1 MKIYF
6 NHRLEKKQLKKLL
19 FWFHQRYGYC
29 KTRDLADTL
38 KTMGFHY
45 ATYAGISLGVDDLQ
59 IPPLKTQLLRNA
71 HKEVLQSDV
80 LYQRGE
86 ITSIERFQKV
96 IEAWSWTS
104 ENVKEEVLHYFK
116 YYQSLNP
123 IYMMAF
129 SGARGNISQVR
140 QLVGMRGLMSDPQGN
155 LIDVPIK
162 NNFREGLSIIEYLIS
177 CYGARKGIV
186 DTALKTANSG
196 YLTRRLVEAAQSVT
210 IYNTDCKTHQGIFI
224 SNLYDEE
231 GKALSSLEER
241 LTGRVLMETLYIY
254 TRKHKACRIPGY
266 VHNNRSEQNTL
277 AHRNEDVKP
286 SQAKA
291 LSKYYTQVQIR
302 SPLTCSSAN
311 SKVCQLCYGWDL
323 SQSEIVSL
331 GEAVG
336 TIAAQSIGEPG
347 TQLTMRT
354 FHTGGVFSGDVTQKV
369 VAPSNGYLYISYLC
383 GTKIRTQL
391 GQNAFFSYTSFYIAL
406 KCGYT
411 ITIYKFPSQTLLFV
425 PPGQYIEQKQIIAE
439 VPQKSYPDMEAHASH
454 YFDTH
459 EDHNEVEVLSDF
471 SGQVYLQSQHEK
483 LTMDTANALNSVE
496 RRKQKRKWK
505 TTQGCNLWILC
516 AQKSYLNTSFVR
528 GDKIATGNT
537 LHTGT
542 KLSANAVQTSEIRT
556 SFLRINQNIHPRWYC
571 DYSYTTPQY
580 VQYKG
585 KHALH
590 TWGGYTNTQIK
601 QSTIGK
607 HKYEDKCERS
617 EKVQGGKD
625 FTYLLLNNTIEK
637 EFDIAPTQY
646 QCCNAFTIGTL
657 LRKGSVVTAQV
668 WNFGRT
674 STQVSIPDYSYTYTA
689 SRCPSASAAQPK
701 TQYTQHT
708 GKVPDT
714 SLITELQCKLHESN
728 VHITI
733 KTREVKPYLL
743 SKGATSKLQQWQM
756 VDSCDH
762 LFNLPYNK
770 EKTGDIVQGLPKI
783 EQLFEARKQF
793 YHNPKSLSVKNFF
806 FFRKKGLSAFISSF
820 LAIRNVQN
828 LCVHCIQRVYQSQ
841 GISLSDKHVEIIV
854 RRMTSY
860 VLMLHPA
867 NTSFLPGEIVQYQLL
882 QTHTFTNTIFIPYI
896 VGITKVS
903 LSNYR
908 TSFLSAA
915 SFQETRRILMN
926 SALEGCIDYL
936 DELKQPVILGK
947 TIPAGIAFFY
957 EGV

>member
-1 MKIYF
+1 
-6 NHRLEKKQLKKLL
+6 
-19 FWFHQRYGYC
+19 
-29 KTRDLADTL
+29 
-38 KTMGFHY
+38 
-45 ATYAGISLGVDDLQ
+45 
-59 IPPLKTQLLRNA
+59 
-71 HKEVLQSDV
+71 
-80 LYQRGE
+80 
-86 ITSIERFQKV
+86 
-96 IEAWSWTS
+96 
-104 ENVKEEVLHYFK
+104 
-116 YYQSLNP
+116 
-123 IYMMAF
+123 
-129 SGARGNISQVR
+129 
-140 QLVGMRGLMSDPQGN
+140 
-155 LIDVPIK
+155 
-162 NNFREGLSIIEYLIS
+162 
-177 CYGARKGIV
+177 
-186 DTALKTANSG
+186 
-196 YLTRRLVEAAQSVT
+196 
-210 IYNTDCKTHQGIFI
+210 
-224 SNLYDEE
+224 
-231 GKALSSLEER
+231 
-241 LTGRVLMETLYIY
+241 
-254 TRKHKACRIPGY
+254 
-266 VHNNRSEQNTL
+266 
-277 AHRNEDVKP
+277 
-286 SQAKA
+286 
-291 LSKYYTQVQIR
+291 
-302 SPLTCSSAN
+302 
-311 SKVCQLCYGWDL
+311 
-323 SQSEIVSL
+323 
-331 GEAVG
+331 
-336 TIAAQSIGEPG
+336 
-347 TQLTMRT
+347 
-354 FHTGGVFSGDVTQKV
+354 
-369 VAPSNGYLYISYLC
+369 
-383 GTKIRTQL
+383 
-391 GQNAFFSYTSFYIAL
+391 
-406 KCGYT
+406 
-411 ITIYKFPSQTLLFV
+411 
-425 PPGQYIEQKQIIAE
+425 
-439 VPQKSYPDMEAHASH
+439 
-454 YFDTH
+454 
-459 EDHNEVEVLSDF
+459 
-471 SGQVYLQSQHEK
+471 
-483 LTMDTANALNSVE
+483 
-496 RRKQKRKWK
+496 
-505 TTQGCNLWILC
+505 
-516 AQKSYLNTSFVR
+516 
-528 GDKIATGNT
+528 
-537 LHTGT
+537 
-542 KLSANAVQTSEIRT
+542 
-556 SFLRINQNIHPRWYC
+556 
-571 DYSYTTPQY
+571 
-580 VQYKG
+580 
-585 KHALH
+585 
-590 TWGGYTNTQIK
+590 
-601 QSTIGK
+601 
-607 HKYEDKCERS
+607 
-617 EKVQGGKD
+617 VQGGKD

-689 SRCPSASAAQPK
+689 SRCTSASALKYAQPK
-701 TQYTQHT
+701 TQYTQLT

>member
-6 NHRLEKKQLKKLL
+6 NHSLEKKQLKKLL

-71 HKEVLQSDV
+71 HKEVLQTDV

-116 YYQSLNP
+116 YYQKLNP

-241 LTGRVLMETLYIY
+241 LTGRVLMENLYIY

-266 VHNNRSEQNTL
+266 AYNNRSEHSEQNTVL
-277 AHRNEDVKP
+277 YAHRNEDVKP

-311 SKVCQLCYGWDL
+311 SKVCQLCYGWNL

-369 VAPSNGYLYISYLC
+369 VAPSSGYIYISYPY

-411 ITIYKFPSQTLLFV
+411 ITIYRFPSQTLLFL
-425 PPGQYIEQKQIIAE
+425 PPGQYIQQKQIIAE
-439 VPQKSYPDMEAHASH
+439 VPQKAYPDMYAAEAHASH
-454 YFDTH
+454 DTH
-459 EDHNEVEVLSDF
+459 EEHNEVEVLSDS
-471 SGQVYLQSQHEK
+471 SGQVYLQSQH
-483 LTMDTANALNSVE
+483 DTL
-496 RRKQKRKWK
+496 RKQKSKWK
-505 TTQGCNLWILC
+505 TTTGCNLWILC
-516 AQKSYLNTSFVR
+516 AQKSYLSTSFVR
-528 GDKIATGNT
+528 GDKIATSNT

-571 DYSYTTPQY
+571 DYCNHSRYTTAQY

-607 HKYEDKCERS
+607 HKYAAKCERS
-617 EKVQGGKD
+617 EKVQGGKY
-625 FTYLLLNNTIEK
+625 FTYLLLNNTVEK
-637 EFDIAPTQY
+637 EFDVTTTQY
-646 QCCNAFTIGTL
+646 EYCNAFTIGTL

-668 WNFGRT
+668 SNFARAC
-674 STQVSIPDYSYTYTA
+674 TQVSIPDYSYTA
-689 SRCPSASAAQPK
+689 SRCTSVLKYAQPK
-701 TQYTQHT
+701 TQYTQLK
-708 GKVPDT
+708 GKVPNT

-728 VHITI
+728 LHITV

-743 SKGATSKLQQWQM
+743 SKGATSKVQQWQM
-756 VDSCDH
+756 VDSCDY

-783 EQLFEARKQF
+783 EQLFEARKQV

-828 LCVHCIQRVYQSQ
+828 VCVHSIQRVYQSQ